1 MKKLQRMMGSAFVL
15 SALLFLS
22 GCVQTKN
29 GVPTGDGWVWN
40 LLVSPMSK
48 MITFFA
54 ENQGLGFGLGIIIVT
69 IIVRLFILPLGLYQ
83 SWNATYQSEKRNYLA
98 PIFAPINE
106 RMRNS
111 ESQEEKI
118 QAQQEMMA
126 MQKEFGLSML
136 GGVGCL
142 PLLIQMPFFTAIFY
156 AARYTPGVDSAVLW
170 GIPLGKPSLL
180 FTAIVAVLYFI
191 QSWMSMQGVDE
202 EQRQQMKSMMYV
214 SPLMIAFF
222 SFSSPAGVSL
232 YWVVGGV
239 IQILQQVII
248 NFGIRPY
255 LRKKVAKEFEE
266 NPVDFKKY
274 QTASGRTMKDVTP
287 TAKTADQAIMEGRPK
302 KNKNRNAGK
311 QRSR

>member
-1 MKKLQRMMGSAFVL
+1 MKKLQRIMGSAFIL

-22 GCVQTKN
+22 GCVQLGKN
-29 GVPTGDGWVWN
+29 GKPTGDGWVWN

-54 ENQGLGFGLGIIIVT
+54 ENQALGFGMGIIIVT

-111 ESQEEKI
+111 ETQEEKLM
-118 QAQQEMMA
+118 AQQEMMA

-136 GGVGCL
+136 GGMGCL

-156 AARYTPGVDSAVLW
+156 AARYTPGVDTAVLW
-170 GIPLGKPSLL
+170 GIPLGKPSLI
-180 FTAIVAVLYFI
+180 FTVIVAVLYLV
-191 QSWMSMQGVDE
+191 QAYMSMMGVDE
-202 EQRQQMKSMMYV
+202 EQRQQMRSMLFV

-232 YWVVGGV
+232 YWVVGGF
-239 IQILQQVII
+239 IQIIQQLII
-248 NFGIRPY
+248 NYGIRPY
-255 LRKKVAKEFEE
+255 LRKKVAREFEE
-266 NPVDFKKY
+266 NPVDWKRYTK
-274 QTASGRTMKDVTP
+274 TGVKDVTP
-287 TAKTADQAIMEGRPK
+287 KKEATSPSLAAKPK
-302 KNKNRNAGK
+302 KSNRNAGK